1 MSAAI
6 TTSIEPDV
14 IAEQLKRVLASPHFS
29 ETTRMKR
36 FLTHLVNEAL
46 AGRADDLKGYALGV
60 DVFDKPDDFDP
71 GIDTIVRVQANKLRA
86 RLDLYYSQDGCD
98 DPVRIHVPK
107 GSYAPVFEIA
117 FDPAKSGAS
126 TEPGTKREKR
136 TSLAVMPFDNLSGDK
151 DQEYLAGG
159 LTEELI
165 AAIARFREVS
175 VLSRHVTYR
184 FNDRARDPR
193 DVGQELGVSYLV
205 EGSIRCWDE
214 NLRVVAQL
222 VDAGT
227 GEQIFAETYD
237 RDLSA
242 ESLFAVQEDVA
253 ARIATE
259 IADPHGV
266 IHRTGAVRRKAETQ
280 AYDAYHCRLLATE
293 YWRHPT
299 PEQHARVRD
308 LLERAVQIDPDY
320 AGAWG
325 MLAIVYGDELR
336 GGFNIRQ
343 DPPPLVRALE
353 AAERSVRLDPL
364 NATGQHALF
373 LTRFH
378 LGLFD
383 GYRDAAQKALKA
395 NPNYADMLA
404 DMAVCEAL
412 RGDAE
417 QGFSLNARAIELCPN
432 PPGWYHVGA
441 CLLHFRS
448 GDYEAA
454 LASARQVGRGMW
466 NGSEVLMLMCLGQFD
481 EHKGT
486 EETHDLL
493 TRFREKV
500 TDPAAYIKAT
510 LDIWQVPEGMARDI
524 RMGLTAVGALEGH
537 QTSP

>member
-6 TTSIEPDV
+6 TTSIDQKV
-14 IAEQLKRVLASPHFS
+14 VAEQLKRVLASPQFS
-29 ETTRMKR
+29 DTTRTKR
-36 FLTHLVNEAL
+36 FLSHLVTEAL
-46 AGRADDLKGYALGV
+46 AGRADELKGYALGI

-71 GIDTIVRVQANKLRA
+71 GIDTIVRVQANKLRT
-86 RLDLYYSQDGCD
+86 RLDLYYSQEGHD

-117 FDPAKSGAS
+117 FDPAKSDQSPDSGKAQ
-126 TEPGTKREKR
+126 EKR

-151 DQEYLAGG
+151 EQEYLASG

-175 VLSRHVTYR
+175 VMSRHVTYR
-184 FNDRARDPR
+184 FNGRVRDPR
-193 DVGQELGVSYLV
+193 DVGQELGVRYLV
-205 EGSIRCWDE
+205 EGSVRHWDG
-214 NLRVVAQL
+214 NLRIVAQL
-222 VDAGT
+222 VDAET

-266 IHRTGAVRRKAETQ
+266 IHRTGKAQRKAETQ
-280 AYDAYHCRLLATE
+280 AFDAYQCRLLASE
-293 YWRHPT
+293 YWRQPT

-325 MLAIVYGDELR
+325 MLSIVYGDELR

-353 AAERSVRLDPL
+353 AAEKSVRLDPL

-378 LGLFD
+378 LGLFE

-404 DMAVCEAL
+404 DMAACEAL
-412 RGDAE
+412 RGDVE
-417 QGFSLNARAIELCPN
+417 QGFALNARAIELCPH
-432 PPGWYHVGA
+432 PPGWYHAGT

-454 LASARQVGRGMW
+454 LASAHQVGRGMW
-466 NGSEVLMLMCLGQFD
+466 NGSEMLILMCLGQVD
-481 EHKGT
+481 QQNGGDDMQ
-486 EETHDLL
+486 DLV
-493 TRFREKV
+493 TGFHQKV
-500 TDPAAYIKAT
+500 GDPQRYVDGM
-510 LDIWQVPEGMARDI
+510 LRIWQVPDDMAESI
-524 RMGLTAVGALEGH
+524 RTGLNAVGALSVPL
-537 QTSP
+537 TSQ

>member
-6 TTSIEPDV
+6 TTSIDPDV

-29 ETTRMKR
+29 DTTRTKR
-36 FLTHLVNEAL
+36 FLSHLVNEAL
-46 AGRADDLKGYALGV
+46 AGRADELKGYALGV

-86 RLDLYYSQDGCD
+86 RLDLYYSQEGSE

-117 FDPAKSGAS
+117 FDPAKSGAA
-126 TEPGTKREKR
+126 TERDTKREKR
-136 TSLAVMPFDNLSGDK
+136 TSLAVMPFENLSGDA
-151 DQEYLAGG
+151 DQDYLASG

-165 AAIARFREVS
+165 AAIGRFREVS

-184 FNDRARDPR
+184 FNDRVRDPR
-193 DVGQELGVSYLV
+193 EVGQELGVSYLV
-205 EGSIRCWDE
+205 EGSIRHRDGS
-214 NLRVVAQL
+214 LRVVAQL
-222 VDAGT
+222 VDAET
-227 GEQIFAETYD
+227 GEQVFAETFD

-266 IHRTGAVRRKAETQ
+266 IHRTGTVRRKAETQ
-280 AYDAYHCRLLATE
+280 ALDAYYCRLLATE

-299 PEQHARVRD
+299 PEQHARVRN

-336 GGFNIRQ
+336 GGFNVRK

-353 AAERSVRLDPL
+353 AAEKTVRLDPL

-378 LGLFD
+378 LGMFE
-383 GYRDAAQKALKA
+383 GYRDAAQMALKA

-412 RGDAE
+412 RGDI
-417 QGFSLNARAIELCPN
+417 QRGFRLNARAIELCPD
-432 PPGWYHVGA
+432 PPGWYHAGA

-454 LASARQVGRGMW
+454 LASAHQVGRGMW
-466 NGSEVLMLMCLGQFD
+466 NGSEVLILMCLGQSDRTRDTD
-481 EHKGT
+481 EARDVV
-486 EETHDLL
+486 E
-493 TRFREKV
+493 RFHQKV
-500 TDPAAYIKAT
+500 ADPATYVESLLQT
-510 LDIWQVPEGMARDI
+510 WQVPEGMAKDI
-524 RMGLTAVGALEGH
+524 RNGLEAVGA
-537 QTSP
+537 T

>member
-1 MSAAI
+1 MSPAI
-6 TTSIEPDV
+6 TTSIDPKV
-14 IAEQLKRVLASPHFS
+14 IDEQLKRVLESPQFS
-29 ETTRMKR
+29 DTTRTKR
-36 FLTHLVNEAL
+36 FLSHLVGEAL

-71 GIDTIVRVQANKLRA
+71 GIDTIVRVQANKLRT
-86 RLDLYYSQDGCD
+86 RLDLYYSQEGRE
-98 DPVRIHVPK
+98 DPVRIHIPK

-117 FDPAKSGAS
+117 FDPATSDAS
-126 TEPGTKREKR
+126 TGPRTTRERR

-151 DQEYLAGG
+151 DQEYLASG

-193 DVGQELGVSYLV
+193 DVGQELGVRYLV
-205 EGSIRCWDE
+205 EGSIRHWDG

-222 VDAGT
+222 VDAET
-227 GEQIFAETYD
+227 GEHIFAETYD

-266 IHRTGAVRRKAETQ
+266 IHRTGRAQRKAETN
-280 AYDAYHCRLLATE
+280 AFDAYQCRLLATE

-299 PEQHARVRD
+299 QEQHARVRD

-325 MLAIVYGDELR
+325 MLAIVYGDEVR
-336 GGFNIRQ
+336 GGFNVRQ
-343 DPPPLVRALE
+343 DPPPLARALE
-353 AAERSVRLDPL
+353 AAEKSVRRDPL

-378 LGLFD
+378 LGMFD

-412 RGDAE
+412 CGDIE
-417 QGFSLNARAIELCPN
+417 QGFALNVRAIELCPN
-432 PPGWYHVGA
+432 PPGWYHAGT
-441 CLLHFRS
+441 CLLHFQS
-448 GDYEAA
+448 GDYAAA
-454 LASARQVGRGMW
+454 LASAHQIGRGMW
-466 NGSEVLMLMCLGQFD
+466 NGSEMLILMCLGQFD
-481 EHKGT
+481 QHTDTAKT
-486 EETHDLL
+486 KDVVA
-493 TRFREKV
+493 RFHQKV
-500 TDPAAYIKAT
+500 ENPAEYLEAM
-510 LDIWQVPEGMARDI
+510 LQVWQVPDDMAHRI
-524 RMGLTAVGALEGH
+524 RTGLNAVGAL
-537 QTSP
+537 SPRTASR